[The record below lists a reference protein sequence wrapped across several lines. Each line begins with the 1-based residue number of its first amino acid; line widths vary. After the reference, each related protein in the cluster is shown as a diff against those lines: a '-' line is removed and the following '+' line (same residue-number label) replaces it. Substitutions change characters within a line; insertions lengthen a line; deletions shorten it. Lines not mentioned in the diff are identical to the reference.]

1 MTRRYAS
8 RILVVVGLVVAAV
21 LPANAIG
28 AATVVKGAG
37 SDSADPLIGEW
48 QKAVA
53 AAPFS
58 TTIDY
63 SADGSGLGRDEFI
76 KGKTDFVVSGI
87 PFTTAED
94 ARLTTKKKTYVY
106 APFAGGAL
114 AFLYHLNNAQ
124 GEPIK
129 GLQLSGAT
137 LTKIF
142 TGVVTN
148 WDDPEIMADNPGIA
162 LPPKKITPTVRGQ
175 ADAATYAATSFFKF
189 SAPSVWKS
197 FMEDPQRGFP
207 DEPSELYPFFA
218 GADSRTSSFAIAD
231 VVGASEGG
239 DTRITYVDNAWAK
252 KATSAGADIVKVK
265 NVSGAYVL
273 PTPAGAAKT
282 IAAWKINDRNLL
294 GVDYVAAT
302 DPTAYPV
309 AMVNYLVIPT
319 SEVTPEVAAGIG
331 TFAKYG
337 LETGQAAAAGVG
349 DPALPA
355 PIVTKS
361 LAVVAAAIP
370 TTATTTTTSTTTAPA
385 TTEVSGADLTNGSG
399 GDTGPSLALTGG
411 PDFGLLLGAG
421 GMLVAAGGWL
431 RRRASR

>member
-8 RILVVVGLVVAAV
+8 RILVVVGLLVAAV
-21 LPANAIG
+21 VPAHSIG

-37 SDSADPLIGEW
+37 SDSADPLLGVW

-53 AAPFS
+53 AAPLS

-63 SADGSGLGRDEFI
+63 SADGSGFGRDEFI
-76 KGKTDFVVSGI
+76 KGKTDFVVSGT

-106 APFAGGAL
+106 APLAGGAL
-114 AFLYHLNNAQ
+114 AFLYHLYNAQ
-124 GEPIK
+124 GQPIK

-137 LTKIF
+137 LAKIF
-142 TGVVTN
+142 TGGITN
-148 WDDPEIMADNPGIA
+148 WDDPEILADNPGVA

-189 SAPSVWKS
+189 SAPAVWKS

-207 DEPSELYPFFA
+207 DEPVELFPFFA

-239 DTRITYVDNAWAK
+239 DTRITYVDNAWAMQ
-252 KATSAGADIVKVK
+252 ATTAGADIVKVK

-273 PTPAGAAKT
+273 PTPANAAKT
-282 IAAWKINDRNLL
+282 IATWKLNDRNLL

-319 SEVTPEVAAGIG
+319 SGVTPEVATGIG

-349 DPALPA
+349 DPVLPPA
-355 PIVTKS
+355 VVTKS

-385 TTEVSGADLTNGSG
+385 GTDVSGSELTNGNG

-421 GMLVAAGGWL
+421 GMLAATGGWL